1 MAEENLQATQETA
14 GISYAE
20 KYSGIIDER
29 FQQVS
34 LTDAAA
40 NSEYDFDGV
49 NKISIRSI
57 ATVPLNDYNMSAETN
72 RYGTPHE
79 IGSSLQS
86 LTLKQDK
93 SFTFSIDR
101 RNNTDTMM
109 THSVGA
115 AMDREIREVI
125 VPYIDRYRLQVL
137 ARNAAFVQIED
148 ITSENAYTSFLTA
161 SRELFDKKVPTEGR
175 IAFVSPAF
183 YMCIKLDKNFTK
195 NGDRGLDIAINGA
208 VGKVDNTAIV
218 VVPTDYLPE
227 GVNFLITHPCAM
239 IAPKKIADYK
249 QHENPQGIN
258 GWLVEGRIYFDA
270 FVLKNKRSAI
280 YISKSDLY
288 TATFTVKSG
297 DMPVNNADVYAAGR
311 SAVTDQNGQAAIQL
325 SNGKYTYSVAAD
337 RYDTVSGTITVN
349 GKSLAQSVSL
359 TAQEGGNLVDA

>member
-1 MAEENLQATQETA
+1 MAEENIQATPETS

-20 KYSGIIDER
+20 KYSDIIDER

-40 NSEYDFDGV
+40 NNEYDFDGV

-57 ATVPLNDYNMSAETN
+57 ATVPLNDYNMNAETN

-86 LTLKQDK
+86 MTLKQDK

-125 VPYIDRYRLQVL
+125 VPYVDRYRLQVL
-137 ARNAAFVQIED
+137 ARNAAAVQIED
-148 ITSENAYTSFLTA
+148 ITPENAYTSFLTA

-218 VVPTDYLPE
+218 VVPTDYLPQ

-270 FVLKNKRSAI
+270 FVLKNKRQAI

-297 DMPVNNADVYAAGR
+297 DTPVSGAEIYIAGR
-311 SAVTDQNGQAAIQL
+311 LTVTDEAGQAAIQL
-325 SNGKYTYSVAAD
+325 PNGKHTYNVVADNYETATG
-337 RYDTVSGTITVN
+337 TVTMV
-349 GKSLAQSVSL
+349 GKALAQNVSL
-359 TAQEGGNLVDA
+359 TALEGGDLIDA